1 MTVKQK
7 ATKWLAHFALA
18 VTLVM
23 GAAATTGSAEAFVGK
38 AAKELIEILAKTTKG
53 TVKKMPRVNRDAE
66 QDRVQLKLFAAHLG
80 IKITCKLE
88 YLWCRKEVRER
99 VERKRAER
107 KGTRK
112 KHKSVKCKKWG
123 TPNLTARMCGRR
135 EKAPY

>member
-23 GAAATTGSAEAFVGK
+23 GTAATTGSAEAFVGK

-53 TVKKMPRVNRDAE
+53 TVKRTPRGNRDAE
-66 QDRVQLKLFAAHLG
+66 QDRVQLEWFAAYLG
-80 IKITCKLE
+80 VKITCKLE

-107 KGTRK
+107 RGTRK
-112 KHKSVKCKKWG
+112 KHKRVKCNKWD
-123 TPNLTARMCGRR
+123 PKPHVARMCGRR